1 MEDTTRFKT
10 SNIFI
15 SLLISIPIIAIACF
29 FYYSAYWRIFYNFS
43 TLACE
48 ISSLVL
54 IFIPIRYIWS
64 KISKKKFKLPGTDS
78 FLWRKWIYILLIS
91 CTFVNLFCSPCFIET
106 INYHDLNLE
115 PSGGKYKYY
124 VYAESEA
131 GKTYTLESK
140 VNISSYDTE
149 ETHYN
154 STTGEYEDDISTKRC
169 YIIYN
174 IYFSN
179 GGYLY
184 FEEPLEFYDVN
195 NKAYSYDQNGKRW
208 DVTLSNH
215 FVKNSYCDSPLDE
228 WDYFV
233 WIASSIG
240 TVVLLAI
247 WNIYHKKIDIH
258 NKELQEKI
266 EPLLNKKADLRS
278 KILKTEEYKKQD
290 ISVYA
295 IENLNSF
302 EELLLSEIEE
312 IDNNIDKL
320 KKEIIN

>member
-1 MEDTTRFKT
+1 MEDNPKLKT

-15 SLLISIPIIAIACF
+15 SSLISIPIIAIACF
-29 FYYSAYWRIFYNFS
+29 FHYSGYWRIFYSFS
-43 TLACE
+43 ILTCE
-48 ISSLVL
+48 IASLVL
-54 IFIPIRYIWS
+54 IFIPLRYIWS

-78 FLWRKWIYILLIS
+78 FSWRKWIYILLIS
-91 CTFVNLFCSPCFIET
+91 CTFINLFCSPCFIET
-106 INYHDLNLE
+106 IEYHDLNLE
-115 PSGGKYKYY
+115 PKGGEYRYY
-124 VYAESEA
+124 VYAESET

-140 VNISSYDTE
+140 VNISSYKTE

-154 STTGEYEDDISTKRC
+154 STTGEYEDNISTKRC

-184 FEEPLEFYDVN
+184 FEEPLEFYDTDDI
-195 NKAYSYDQNGKRW
+195 ACSYDQNGKKW
-208 DVTLSNH
+208 KVTLSNN
-215 FVKNSYCDSPLDE
+215 FVENSYFKSPLDE

-240 TVVLLAI
+240 TVVLLMI
-247 WNIYHKKIDIH
+247 WNIYHKRIDIK
-258 NKELQEKI
+258 NKEIEIKI
-266 EPLLNKKADLRS
+266 ETLLNKKAEIRS
-278 KILKTEEYKKQD
+278 SVQKTEEYKKQN

-302 EELLLSEIEE
+302 EEMLFSNIEKLDEE
-312 IDNNIDKL
+312 INEL
-320 KKEIIN
+320 KREIID